1 MSKKIFRSICLAA
14 VAVLLVS
21 LTLVMAVMYQ
31 HFEDQVVRE
40 LQTEADYLA
49 ADIRRDGAD
58 ILEEMS
64 LAGRRITLVSP
75 DGQVIY
81 DSDAEAAAME
91 NHLERE
97 EIQEA
102 LAYGSGVSQRTS
114 DTLTEQTIYYAQRL
128 EDGTVLRLSTG
139 QTTIWNLLL
148 SSLPP
153 VMVILLIAVILS
165 ALLSSVLSR
174 AIIRPLNELDLDHLE
189 DAQVYDELAPLVSR
203 LNRQRRT
210 IQRQL
215 EASRQKQEEFR
226 LITENMQEGLLVID
240 SETNLLSC
248 NKASLHMLGLSEKP
262 EGSVLR
268 LDRSQ
273 VFREAVEQGLAGEH
287 VVEVMP
293 YEERSY
299 QLMVNPAREN
309 GKVIGAVLVILDVTE
324 QTEREQLRQEFTA
337 NVSHELKT
345 PLTSISGFAEL
356 MKTGTVDAEDVVDF
370 STTIYDEAQRLITLV
385 NDIIKLSELD
395 EKQRMQEEEIVDLHD
410 LAGETLRRLQPEAD
424 RRKISLSLQ
433 GSAASIMG
441 VRKILGEMVY
451 NLCDNAIKYNREG
464 GSVLVTVEDLGH
476 QVRLAV
482 RDTGIGISPAHQ
494 QRVFERFYRVD
505 KSHSREIGGTGLGL
519 SIVKRGA
526 MFHHADLSL
535 ESALGK
541 GTTVTLVFHRAAAG
555 AEK

>member
-31 HFEDQVVRE
+31 HFEDQVIRE

-248 NKASLHMLGLSEKP
+248 NKASLHMLGLAEKP

-299 QLMVNPAREN
+299 QLMVNPARED

-451 NLCDNAIKYNREG
+451 NLCDNAIKYNRER

-541 GTTVTLVFHRAAAG
+541 GTTVTLVFHRPAAG